1 MSHPQ
6 SCFTQTRFH
15 GPSILRDRRRT
26 FASGKLLPDLP
37 SYFILLL
44 FYISFEGIRGRSSP

>member
-44 FYISFEGIRGRSSP
+44 SYISFEGIRGRSSP